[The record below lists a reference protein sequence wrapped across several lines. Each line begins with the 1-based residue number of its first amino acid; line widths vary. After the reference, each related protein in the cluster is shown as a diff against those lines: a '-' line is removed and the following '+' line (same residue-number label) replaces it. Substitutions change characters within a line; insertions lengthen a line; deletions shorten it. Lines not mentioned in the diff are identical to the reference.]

1 MVKDYLQLVN
11 QVIQKF
17 MSCTNRNTESMH
29 HLSDFSLQPVK
40 NL

>member
-17 MSCTNRNTESMH
+17 MSCTNRNTERTH